1 MGEKFGAFRLKQS
14 TVEYL
19 QTLKQAFE
27 LSYDRDFTNDDFI
40 LQMAASVEDGDV
52 AVWEFF
58 CRLQDLKKE
67 AKKKRAEK
75 K

>member
-1 MGEKFGAFRLKQS
+1 MGEKYGAFRLKQS

-27 LSYDRDFTNDDFI
+27 MSYDRDFTNDEFI
-40 LQMAASVEDGDV
+40 LQMAASVEEGDV

-58 CRLQDLKKE
+58 WRLQELKEE
-67 AKKKRAEK
+67 AKKRRAE
-75 K
+75 